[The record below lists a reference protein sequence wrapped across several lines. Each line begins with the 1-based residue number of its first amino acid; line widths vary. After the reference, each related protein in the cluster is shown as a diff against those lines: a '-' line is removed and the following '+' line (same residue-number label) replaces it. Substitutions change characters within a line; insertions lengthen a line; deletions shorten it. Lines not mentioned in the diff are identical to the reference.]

1 MPTRDF
7 FFLLFGD
14 GPNCSV
20 IQTINQ
26 LNQFDRIDGIG
37 RIDDFIQLFSIQIIE
52 SCWDVNQ
59 SLKIKC
65 KFIGILRMRWI
76 R

>member
-7 FFLLFGD
+7 IVLLFGD
-14 GPNCSV
+14 GPDCSV

-52 SCWDVNQ
+52 SC
-59 SLKIKC
+59 
-65 KFIGILRMRWI
+65 
-76 R
+76 